1 MPTITIKRKELDKL
15 LGKKYPA
22 SFLKDRIS
30 MLGTDLEK
38 LDNEEIIVEVFPNR
52 PDMLSAQGLARA
64 LKSFISL
71 EKGLK
76 EYKVKDSK
84 EHVYVEK
91 SVKDIRPYTACAV
104 VKGIHFDDEKIR
116 EIIQIQEK
124 LHVTYGRNRRKVA
137 IGIYPY
143 EKIKPPIYFRALP
156 PEKIKFR
163 PLEADREMTA
173 LEILQYHPTGR
184 EYAHLL
190 EGKKKFPIFVDSQGK
205 ILSMPPIINS
215 HDTGKVTEQT
225 RDVFIECSG
234 FDFEVLK
241 KCLNIIVTSL
251 ADMQGEI
258 YAMTLHYGNKT
269 YRTPDLKPEKMKINR
284 NYINKI
290 LGLNLNEKQLKDCLE
305 RMGYAY
311 KNGTVLIPAYRTDIL
326 HQIDLAE
333 DVAIAY
339 GYENFKPE
347 LPEIAT
353 IASDD
358 VMYNFERKI
367 AEILIGLGLQ
377 EVSTY
382 HLVSENTNEKMNLNQ
397 QLVKLENSKS
407 EEHCCLRSWLVPNLL
422 SVLEVNKTN
431 DYPQNIFEIGT
442 VFKKDLTEIRRL
454 AAVTCHSKANF
465 TEIKQIFESLLRS
478 LDLSYEIRETEHGS
492 FIPGRVGR
500 ISVKG
505 KDVAYIG
512 EIHPAVLENYSLEM
526 PVAAFELNLT
536 EIFKLLKQ

>member
-64 LKSFISL
+64 LKSFINL

-84 EHVYVEK
+84 EHVYVES
-91 SVKDIRPYTACAV
+91 SVRDVRPYTACAI

-269 YRTPDLKPEKMKINR
+269 YKTPDLKPEKMKVDK

-311 KNGTVLIPAYRTDIL
+311 KNGTVLIPSYRTDIL

-422 SVLEVNKTN
+422 SVLEANKTN

-478 LDLSYEIRETEHGS
+478 LGLSYEIRETEHGS